1 MDGVSIAKM
10 QEAMGVRE
18 IVEDVDLLRM
28 MLGFDNVVVLTPKV
42 EVRLRSAEKAQIPLK
57 MTCKLPDKSVQ
68 IVLTFPSGYPEEALL
83 AEVSSSSGTIM
94 EEMSMKIQRYA
105 MRSSDEGICDLCNTS
120 DQTEILHRRA
130 PDVLNHLRRILA
142 ESNCEIFSLPSNE
155 LDPVTSIMAD
165 SSENPDNLDAEFSV
179 TSPQKLIEEE
189 NEKYYSCM
197 VCGQYLFSGTD
208 VEKHA
213 PTQRDSER
221 RGGSILPCSSIFTS
235 SPPNFVSEL
244 QLTENTSKIACPKCR
259 GKLGLICWIGSQC
272 SCGAWVTP
280 AFQFTNSKVDAKMRH
295 FDVFAVS
302 NQKVFVPTS

>member
-18 IVEDVDLLRM
+18 IVEDVDSLRM

-57 MTCKLPDKSVQ
+57 MTCKLPENSVQ

-83 AEVSSSSGTIM
+83 VEVSSFTGTSM
-94 EEMSMKIQRYA
+94 EEMSLKIQRYA
-105 MRSSDEGICDLCNTS
+105 TRSSDEFTS
-120 DQTEILHRRA
+120 DSHNCYDRIYRRA
-130 PDVLNHLRRILA
+130 PDVVNHLRMILA
-142 ESNCEIFSLPSNE
+142 ESSCEIFSLRTNE
-155 LDPVTSIMAD
+155 LDTVPSIIID
-165 SSENPDNLDAEFSV
+165 TIENPEILDVESTIPAAEELS
-179 TSPQKLIEEE
+179 EEE

-197 VCGQYLFSGTD
+197 VCGHYLFSGID

-213 PTQRDSER
+213 PTQKDSDR
-221 RGGSILPCSSIFTS
+221 RGGSVLSCSSVFTS

-259 GKLGLICWIGSQC
+259 GKLGLICWTGSQC
-272 SCGAWVTP
+272 SCGAWITP

-295 FDVFAVS
+295 FDVLAVS
-302 NQKVFVPTS
+302 TQKVCVPTS